1 MAISNRNVLS
11 YTNQE
16 YQSLLDE
23 IMATKRELMPEY
35 TDDTDT
41 DFGNLLLTYNAML
54 ADVLSNKLDY
64 SVNEAIPMLAE
75 TIKAMYKHCKW
86 IGYKPESNKAA
97 VTTFELLITN
107 NGEHQ
112 TIEKGSQVTMADMVN
127 DSYVIFEI
135 DENVD
140 CTAPDGV
147 EIDENYRVVCRGIQG
162 ESVTEELGVSDGKED
177 QTFFITNY
185 PYVEGSLEIEVINIS
200 GRRERYHVNINN
212 SFVYTKPD
220 DKIIVI
226 ECVDAFTIKVKFGD
240 GYNGVIPEE
249 GASIIAHYRIG
260 GGQIGNRPAGVIN
273 VPLFD
278 MPENF
283 ISITNVT
290 DAVGGEDMFNVSAI
304 KRMIEKGRHRTI
316 YSLMRYQDYENF
328 LDKPERREYIGAF
341 KVCRDNIEI
350 TRKFRPIGIYLKPRV
365 PKESFV
371 FPDDKKQTL
380 LDELN
385 QYKLIDDEINIYDV
399 TPVYVKVHCRC
410 KSDGLTVVGTL
421 LNSII
426 YAIYEY
432 IENMPIA
439 GDDEIRND
447 FVGLYADDIRSVV
460 REVEGVK
467 RFVSLDVMDL
477 KYPDN
482 ILLYR
487 KEPVNDEVFDM
498 TLARGQKLVIENI
511 DTDIS
516 VELV

>member
-1 MAISNRNVLS
+1 MAISDRNILS

-16 YQSLLDE
+16 YQSFLNE
-23 IMATKRELMPEY
+23 IMDTKHELMPEY

-41 DFGNLLLTYNAML
+41 DFGNLILTYVAMI

-64 SVNEAIPMLAE
+64 SVNEAIPMLTE

-97 VTTFELLITN
+97 ITTFEITITN
-107 NGEHQ
+107 NGESQ
-112 TIEKGSQVTMADMVN
+112 TVAKGSQVTMQDMVN
-127 DSYVIFEI
+127 NSYVIYEI

-147 EIDENYRVVCRGIQG
+147 ALDENYTVICRGVQG
-162 ESVTEELGVSDGKED
+162 ESITEELGVSNGKED
-177 QTFFITNY
+177 QFFYITNY
-185 PYVEGSLEIEVINIS
+185 PYVEGSLEIEVKNIS
-200 GRRERYHVNINN
+200 GRSEFYRVNMNN
-212 SFVYTKPD
+212 SFVYTKPE

-226 ECVDAFTIKVKFGD
+226 ECIDAFTLKVQFGD

-249 GASIIAHYRIG
+249 GATIIAHYKIG
-260 GGQIGNRPAGVIN
+260 GGVIGNRPVGVIN
-273 VPLFD
+273 VPLFE
-278 MPENF
+278 MPDNF
-283 ISITNVT
+283 VSITNIT
-290 DAVGGEDMFNVSAI
+290 EARGGEDMFNVSAI
-304 KRMIEKGRHRTI
+304 KKMIEKGRHRII

-350 TRKFRPIGIYLKPRV
+350 TRKFRPIGIYLKPRY
-365 PKESFV
+365 PKESFI
-371 FPDDKKQTL
+371 FPEDKKQAL
-380 LDELN
+380 LAEMN
-385 QYKLIDDEINIYDV
+385 QYKLIDDKINIYDV
-399 TPVYVKVHCRC
+399 TPVYVKVKCSC
-410 KSDGLTVVGTL
+410 KSDGLTVVDTL
-421 LNSII
+421 LNAIV

-432 IENMPIA
+432 IEGLPIA

-447 FVGLYADDIRSVV
+447 FVGLYGDDVRSIV

-482 ILLYR
+482 IVLYR
-487 KEPVNDEVFDM
+487 KEPINDEVFDM